1 MKKLLVVV
9 LAIMLVCG
17 GMMSASQATA
27 QGPYEYRIL
36 ADGTVEITH
45 VSEDCADQV
54 IPAELDGRAV
64 SSIAN
69 DAFSGC
75 LKLKDVVIPEGV
87 TSVGN
92 YAFGWCYNLTSVTI
106 PDSVKSF
113 GEGVFSYCMKMKDIR
128 ISREHPALA
137 FNNGA
142 LIRKDDMTLLYV
154 AGVKGPDYE
163 IPWGIKR
170 IGTCAFS
177 YNKLRSVIIP
187 DSVTA
192 IGHSAFENCSS
203 LTDVYIPG
211 SVTIVDVQAFNS
223 CSKLKKIRIPNSVTK
238 IGEGAFDW
246 CFSLESIELDP
257 DHPVY
262 EFRNGALILKEAREL
277 LCCAGGIKGVY
288 EIPEG
293 IEKISR
299 MAFHG
304 NKNLKE
310 VIIPDGVTYIGS
322 LAFCD
327 CRNLTKVRLPDGLK
341 AIESS
346 TFAYSE
352 KLKEVNIPGT
362 VTKIGS
368 YAFDGC
374 KSLVSLVIPD
384 SVSVIE
390 TNSFNRCEKLICTV
404 GEESYAKQFCEKN
417 NIHYIVAGN

>member
-322 LAFCD
+322 L
-327 CRNLTKVRLPDGLK
+327 
-341 AIESS
+341 
-346 TFAYSE
+346 
-352 KLKEVNIPGT
+352 
-362 VTKIGS
+362 
-368 YAFDGC
+368 
-374 KSLVSLVIPD
+374 
-384 SVSVIE
+384 
-390 TNSFNRCEKLICTV
+390 
-404 GEESYAKQFCEKN
+404 
-417 NIHYIVAGN
+417 

>member
-75 LKLKDVVIPEGV
+75 LKL
-87 TSVGN
+87 T
-92 YAFGWCYNLTSVTI
+92 
-106 PDSVKSF
+106 DSVKSF
-113 GEGVFSYCMKMKDIR
+113 GEGVFSYCIKMKDIR

-327 CRNLTKVRLPDGLK
+327 CKNLTKVRLPEGLK
-341 AIESS
+341 EIESN

-352 KLKEVNIPGT
+352 KLNI
-362 VTKIGS
+362 
-368 YAFDGC
+368 
-374 KSLVSLVIPD
+374 
-384 SVSVIE
+384 E
-390 TNSFNRCEKLICTV
+390 MNSFNRCEKLICTV